1 MIKLTDLAKSKIIEL
16 SEAEGIGH
24 YNVRLKIIGG
34 GCGGFMNDMFY
45 EDQISEEDEVFNFDN
60 VKIIID
66 QLSFS
71 YLDGTEIDYS
81 EETFKQGFSFKNPNV
96 SGNCGC
102 GNSFS
107 F

>member
-1 MIKLTDLAKSKIIEL
+1 MITLTDLAKSKIIEL

-24 YNVRLKIIGG
+24 CNVRLKIIGS
-34 GCGGFMNDMFY
+34 GCAGFSYDMFY
-45 EDQISEEDEVFNFDN
+45 EDQPSEGDEVFNFDN

-81 EETFKQGFSFKNPNV
+81 DTPFKAGFSFKNPNV
-96 SGNCGC
+96 SGSCGC